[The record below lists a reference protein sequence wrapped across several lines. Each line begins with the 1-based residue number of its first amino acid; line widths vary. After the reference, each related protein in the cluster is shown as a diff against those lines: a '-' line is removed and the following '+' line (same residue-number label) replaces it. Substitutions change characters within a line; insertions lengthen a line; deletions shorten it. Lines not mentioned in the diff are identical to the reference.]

1 MMEQELMEKKKEK
14 LQLDNDTRDL
24 YRRGVIFNEGDWV
37 ESTVMGF
44 IGQVHRRGAN
54 HLICVTEDGYMF
66 KSFIT
71 DVFEDSL
78 TAIKDLDLNQMSTAE
93 VGRVIKEVF
102 EPNKFLDNLNEKVG
116 NERLKVLFT
125 EKELET

>member
-1 MMEQELMEKKKEK
+1 MIVYNHTVVNRKYRDKLEEFRTVIIYPWMDKKEEK

-37 ESTVMGF
+37 ESTIMGF

-54 HLICVTEDGYMF
+54 HLICVTEHGYMF

-71 DVFEDSL
+71 DVIIL
-78 TAIKDLDLNQMSTAE
+78 
-93 VGRVIKEVF
+93 
-102 EPNKFLDNLNEKVG
+102 
-116 NERLKVLFT
+116 
-125 EKELET
+125 